1 MEDAKHMQ
9 ERDLLV
15 IGGGPGG
22 YAAAFRAADLGRAVT
37 IVESRETLG
46 GVCLNEGCI
55 PSKALLHSADIISEA
70 REIADFGIHFGA
82 PRIDLRALRART
94 EKIIESL
101 SSGLAGLAA
110 RRRVELVRGRAQF
123 AAADRLAVAL
133 HDGASEQWRAK
144 DIIIASGSTALQLPG
159 WPEDSRIWDARAALQ
174 LTMLPERLAIV
185 GGGIIGLEMAS
196 IYRALGSQVTIIELA
211 GQIAPGC
218 DADAVAVLQRRLRAE
233 GCSIHC
239 DTRVASI
246 DCAAEALSLHC
257 EGSFS
262 GELLADRV
270 IQSVGR
276 RPNSAGLALENAGLA
291 ADQRGAIP
299 IDQQCRTALA
309 NVFAVGDVTGGQLLA
324 HRAAHQGRVAAEV
337 ACGLP
342 SAFDTTLIPSLAY
355 TSPELAWVG
364 IDEAQARERGL
375 AVKTSV
381 FPWAANGR
389 SLAHGR
395 GEGFTKLIYI
405 ADDGAADKQRV
416 LGAVIVGQGAGE
428 MISELTLGIEMGAKL
443 EDIAG
448 TVHPHPTRAES
459 IGMAAELALGSC
471 TDL

>member
-1 MEDAKHMQ
+1 MEDSKHMQ
-9 ERDLLV
+9 EKDLVV

-55 PSKALLHSADIISEA
+55 PSKALLHSAEVINEA
-70 REIADFGIHFGA
+70 REIADFGIHFAA

-94 EKIIESL
+94 EKVIETL
-101 SSGLAGLAA
+101 TGGLAGLAA
-110 RRRVELVRGRAQF
+110 RRRVEVVRGSASF
-123 AAADRLAVAL
+123 AAADRLEVAL
-133 HDGASEQWRAK
+133 HDGSGEQWRAK
-144 DIIIASGSTALQLPG
+144 DIIIASGSSAVQLPG
-159 WPEDSRIWDARAALQ
+159 WPQDPRIWDARAALE
-174 LTMLPERLAIV
+174 LESVPERLAIV

-196 IYRALGSQVTIIELA
+196 IYRALGSQVSIVELA

-218 DADAVAVLQRRLRAE
+218 DADAVAVLQRRLQAE

-239 DTRVASI
+239 DTRVSAI
-246 DCAAEALSLHC
+246 DAAADALTLHC
-257 EGSFS
+257 EGAFS
-262 GELLADRV
+262 GELVADRV

-276 RPNSAGLALENAGLA
+276 KPNSAALALENAGLA

-299 IDQQCRTALA
+299 VDQQCRTALA
-309 NVFAVGDVTGGQLLA
+309 NVFAVGDVTGGMLLA
-324 HRAAHQGRVAAEV
+324 HRAVHQGHVAAES
-337 ACGLP
+337 ACGHLC
-342 SAFDTTLIPSLAY
+342 AFDTQLIPSVAY

-364 IDEAQARERGL
+364 IDEHQAREHGL
-375 AVKTSV
+375 AVKSSV

-395 GEGFTKLIYI
+395 GEGFTKLIYSS
-405 ADDGAADKQRV
+405 DDQRV

-428 MISELTLGIEMGAKL
+428 MISELTLGIEMGARL
-443 EDIAG
+443 EDIAA

-459 IGMAAELALGSC
+459 IGMAAELALGRC